1 VTRFPVAGKAKKSLS
16 NLENKVLN
24 RHFHHHHGSFIM
36 RAEFLEDA
44 ICHKDVQLL
53 ESGAI
58 AAATGKHTGRS
69 ANSRFIARDSETET
83 NVDWGDVNK
92 AMGREDATR
101 FLTTIERKL
110 SDQKTYKV
118 KGFIGP
124 FPLEVITP
132 SAWHAA
138 FADNMF
144 RGLAIPSLTEQVRA
158 LGITANRPIRI
169 FHDPMTPASQYG
181 ITAPEDAC
189 ILLDPANLKV
199 AIAGS
204 AYAGEIKK
212 SAFSLANYLLP
223 STGILPMH
231 SSANCMSD
239 GSKSCVIFGLSG
251 TGKTT
256 LSAQAGRDLIGDD
269 EIVWSERGISNLEGG
284 CYAKLIGLTEESEPD
299 IYRAVNSF
307 GSIMENVVIDPATR
321 TPQFM
326 ESTKTEN
333 TRGSYK
339 LGSLARVFDQT
350 REAKLPEAVVFL
362 TADAFGA
369 LPALARLD
377 EWQMRYHFMSGFTA
391 KVAGT
396 EIGLKEPK
404 AAFSACFG
412 APFMPRAASV
422 YAHLLA
428 ERVKAS
434 GARVYLLNTG
444 WRGGYATGKRFPLAI
459 TRRLLECVQ
468 TGEIEKSKFVRHPI
482 FGFDVPVAVA
492 GIDSEILAA
501 PTGPQV
507 EDLAKRFIAN
517 AEAKFKDSD
526 AQEICRRGGP
536 MSVSAASAAG
546 AVRNGAES
554 IKPLHL

>member
-1 VTRFPVAGKAKKSLS
+1 MKAK
-16 NLENKVLN
+16 
-24 RHFHHHHGSFIM
+24 
-36 RAEFLEDA
+36 FLEEA
-44 ICHKDVQLL
+44 IRNGEVQVLD
-53 ESGAI
+53 SGAI
-58 AAATGKHTGRS
+58 AAQTGKHTGRS
-69 ANSRFIARDSETET
+69 ANSRFILKHPTTDAKI
-83 NVDWGDVNK
+83 DWGDVNK
-92 AMGREDATR
+92 PMSIETGEK
-101 FLTTIERKL
+101 FLSEIETKL
-110 SDQKTYKV
+110 SGMQTHLV

-124 FPLEVITP
+124 FALEVVTP

-144 RGLAIPSLTEQVRA
+144 RQQAVSSLTKQVES
-158 LGITANRPIRI
+158 LGISPSKPIRI
-169 FHDPMTPASQYG
+169 FHDPYTPASKYG

-189 ILLDPANLKV
+189 VLLDPHGLRV
-199 AIAGS
+199 AITGT

-223 STGILPMH
+223 ETGILPMH
-231 SSANCMSD
+231 SSANCESD

-256 LSAQAGRDLIGDD
+256 LSAQAGRHLIGDD

-284 CYAKLIGLTEESEPD
+284 CYAKLIGLTPESEPD
-299 IYRAVNSF
+299 IFKAVNMP
-307 GSIMENVVIDPATR
+307 GAILENVVVDAT
-321 TPQFM
+321 TKLPKF
-326 ESTKTEN
+326 EDASKTEN

-339 LGSLARVFDQT
+339 LEALSRVFDQT
-350 REAKLPEAVVFL
+350 KEASLPQTVVFL

-428 ERVKAS
+428 NRVAAS
-434 GARVYLLNTG
+434 GAKVYLLNTG
-444 WRGGYATGKRFPLAI
+444 WRGGYANGKRFPLAI
-459 TRRLLECVQ
+459 TRRLLELVQ
-468 TGEIEKSKFVRHPI
+468 TGEIETAKFEKHPI
-482 FGFDVPVAVA
+482 FGFDVVVSAP
-492 GIDSEILAA
+492 GIEREVLAM
-501 PTGPQV
+501 PEGPQV

-517 AEAKFKDSD
+517 ATTKFKDSD
-526 AQEICRRGGP
+526 AQEICRLGGP
-536 MSVSAASAAG
+536 SLGGAG
-546 AVRNGAES
+546 MDIADTPSKEAQS
-554 IKPLHL
+554 LI